1 MRIGIACNAFGRSG
15 GMEQYALNVI
25 EALIHLGHTP
35 VVFTMSAD
43 ASLPFCAQAEVHLC
57 PKKKWLP
64 NKLNVVRFNHWLK
77 TVRQM
82 VPVDFMIACCI
93 AVTAEV
99 AVCGGNHVGYLKAMK
114 KTPRFFDRWIIN
126 REREMYENARFI
138 VAHSQMMYQELQAFY
153 HIPAERMKVMYA
165 PQVFKAV
172 TGTVDQRALRERFHL
187 PQDKTLFL
195 FPSSSHKRK
204 GFDLL
209 RAYFESSDGSQVLVV
224 VGKPLKKTYKN
235 ILYAGYCDDMQAMY
249 QAVDYTVMASL
260 YEPFGLVP
268 VESVW
273 NGTPAIVS
281 DNLGCCEVLDDRAT
295 RQFPQGDLQ
304 GLTAI
309 LTALRNQPMHLDPP
323 YPQYIR
329 MRTDVTIEA
338 HVQELMAV
346 LANAPAH

>member
-1 MRIGIACNAFGRSG
+1 MRIGIACNSFGRSG

-43 ASLPFCAQAEVHLC
+43 VSLPFYTQAEVHLC
-57 PKKKWLP
+57 PKSKWLP
-64 NKLNVVRFNHWLK
+64 NKLNVVRFNRWLRK
-77 TVRQM
+77 IRQTVS
-82 VPVDFMIACCI
+82 VDFMIACCI

-99 AVCGGNHVGYLKAMK
+99 AVCGGNHIGYLKAMK

-126 REREMYENARFI
+126 LEREMYGNARFI
-138 VAHSQMMYQELQAFY
+138 VVHSQMMFRELQAFY
-153 HIPAERMKVMYA
+153 GIPAERMKVMYA
-165 PQVFKAV
+165 PQVFKEAK
-172 TGTVDQRALRERFHL
+172 GLVDKRALRARFYL

-204 GFDLL
+204 GFDFL
-209 RAYFESSDGSQVLVV
+209 REYFESTDSSQMLVV

-249 QAVDYTVMASL
+249 QAVDYTVMASI

-273 NGTPAIVS
+273 NGTPVIVS
-281 DNLGCCEVLDDRAT
+281 DNMGCCEVLDERAA
-295 RQFPQGDLQ
+295 QKFKQGDMKEFSN
-304 GLTAI
+304 I
-309 LTALRNQPMHLDPP
+309 MTALADQPIHLERP
-323 YPQYIR
+323 YQQYISGR
-329 MRTDVTIEA
+329 LDVTIEA

-346 LANAPAH
+346 LAHDGAH

>member
-1 MRIGIACNAFGRSG
+1 MRIGIACNSYGRSG

-43 ASLPFCAQAEVHLC
+43 VSLPFFSQTEVHLC

-77 TVRQM
+77 KVRQT

-99 AVCGGNHVGYLKAMK
+99 AVCGGNHIGYLKAMK
-114 KTPRFFDRWIIN
+114 KSPRFFDRWIIN
-126 REREMYENARFI
+126 LEREMYGNAKFI
-138 VAHSQMMYQELQAFY
+138 VAHSKMMFRELQAFY
-153 HIPAERMKVMYA
+153 HVPADRMKVMYV
-165 PQVFKAV
+165 PQVFKEV
-172 TGTVDQRALRERFHL
+172 HGPVDKRALRERFHL

-204 GFDLL
+204 GFDFL
-209 RAYFESSDGSQVLVV
+209 REYFESSDGSQVLVV

-235 ILYAGYCDDMQAMY
+235 IIYAGYCDDMQSMY
-249 QAVDYTVMASL
+249 QAVDYTVMASI

-281 DNLGCCEVLDDRAT
+281 DNMGCCEVLDERSCCMFRA
-295 RQFPQGDLQ
+295 GDIYNFCCIMNQ
-304 GLTAI
+304 I
-309 LTALRNQPMHLDPP
+309 RNG
-323 YPQYIR
+323 
-329 MRTDVTIEA
+329 
-338 HVQELMAV
+338 LMALTCV
-346 LANAPAH
+346 DGVKHIDAMDDHVRSIIFGIMTIA